1 MLKGEDGVEF
11 ELEYQK
17 KIYECIVNN
26 PGIHFRELSRITNI
40 QIGVL
45 EYHLDKLERSD
56 LITSKIDG
64 KYRRYYAI
72 NIHSPGERYL
82 LGILRQDIAR
92 KIVIIIL
99 EKKLVSARDINKELK
114 LTNASL
120 VYYLKKLL
128 NYNII
133 DYKIEND
140 EKLYFSKSPEKI
152 ANVLIKYRRSFIDK
166 LIDSFVELW
175 LSDK

>member
-1 MLKGEDGVEF
+1 VNIRLEF
-11 ELEYQK
+11 ELEHQR
-17 KIYECIVNN
+17 KIYEAIDNN

-45 EYHLDKLERSD
+45 EYHLDRLEKSE
-56 LITSKIDG
+56 LIISKIDG
-64 KYRRYYAI
+64 KYRRYYAS
-72 NIHSPGERYL
+72 NTHSPEERYL
-82 LGILRQDIAR
+82 LGILRQDIPR

-99 EKKLVSARDINKELK
+99 EKKLVSAKDINKELK

-120 VYYLKKLL
+120 AYYLKKLL
-128 NYNII
+128 K
-133 DYKIEND
+133 YKIIAYRVEND

-152 ANVLIKYRRSFIDK
+152 ANVLIKYRRTFIDK

-175 LSDK
+175 LTDK

>member
-1 MLKGEDGVEF
+1 MGF
-11 ELEYQK
+11 ELEYQR
-17 KIYECIVNN
+17 KIYETIVNN

-45 EYHLDKLERSD
+45 EYHLHNLEKSE
-56 LITSKIDG
+56 LIVSKIDG
-64 KYRRYYAI
+64 KYRRYYAS
-72 NIHSPGERYL
+72 NTHSPEERYI
-82 LGILRQDIAR
+82 LGILRQDIPR
-92 KIVIIIL
+92 RIVIILL
-99 EKKLVSARDINKELK
+99 EKKLVSAKDINKELK

-120 VYYLKKLL
+120 AYYLKKLL

-133 DYKIEND
+133 EYKIEND

-152 ANVLIKYRRSFIDK
+152 ANVLIRYRRTFIDK
-166 LIDSFVELW
+166 LIDSFVDLW